1 MNKAL
6 NIVHLVSN
14 RVWGGGEQYVL
25 DLCRALEA
33 DGHSVAVV
41 TRGYKDVDRHFAEA
55 GFAPGKLPLKGRL
68 DFISPIV
75 LARVL
80 NRMEA
85 PIVVHAHN
93 FKDADTAVRA
103 RRLMACPSKVRIV
116 VTRHL
121 AKAGG
126 TGRYAED
133 LYAGIDA
140 LVFVS
145 ETARKEFLSTSPV
158 IRPSKMHVIYNAIT
172 LAPKVVAS
180 CGSEADGSVTLFYA
194 GRISPEKGLEVLI
207 RAMEK
212 LPENIRLL
220 VAGQGRSRDVLPLM
234 KLARTLDLDGRIEWL
249 GHVDDIASQMAA
261 ADIGVVP
268 TVAKEAFGLSVLEF
282 MSQGVPV
289 VATNNGGPSEIITD
303 GIDGFLVPP
312 SDPEALASAIS
323 RLAND
328 APLCSRMGA
337 KAAAVVVERFSYP
350 QFYRQILDVYTAQ

>member
-1 MNKAL
+1 MFEDKKVLTGVKPTGTPHLGNYLGAIKPAIRLGHQALDAGGKHYMFIADYHAINAEKDPAVLNQKLKEIACIYLAAGLDPSRSVFYRQSDIAEIPEITTILYAYTPKGFMNKAHAYKAA
-6 NIVHLVSN
+6 VDRN
-14 RVWGGGEQYVL
+14 REAGKPDDDGVWGGGEQYVL
-25 DLCRALEA
+25 DLCRALES

-55 GFAPGKLPLKGRL
+55 GFSPGKLPLKGRL

-103 RRLMACPSKVRIV
+103 RRLMADPSKVRIV

-121 AKAGG
+121 AKAGR

-140 LVFVS
+140 LIFVS

-172 LAPKVVAS
+172 LAPKHVVS
-180 CGSEADGSVTLFYA
+180 CGSDGGGSVTLLYA

-212 LPENIRLL
+212 LQDNIRLL
-220 VAGQGRSRDVLPLM
+220 VAGQRRSRDV
-234 KLARTLDLDGRIEWL
+234 K
-249 GHVDDIASQMAA
+249 
-261 ADIGVVP
+261 
-268 TVAKEAFGLSVLEF
+268 
-282 MSQGVPV
+282 
-289 VATNNGGPSEIITD
+289 
-303 GIDGFLVPP
+303 
-312 SDPEALASAIS
+312 
-323 RLAND
+323 
-328 APLCSRMGA
+328 
-337 KAAAVVVERFSYP
+337 
-350 QFYRQILDVYTAQ
+350 

>member
-25 DLCRALEA
+25 DLCRALES

-55 GFAPGKLPLKGRL
+55 GFSPGKLPLKGRL

-103 RRLMACPSKVRIV
+103 RRLMADPSKVRIV

-121 AKAGG
+121 AKAGR

-140 LVFVS
+140 LIFVS

-172 LAPKVVAS
+172 LAPKHVVS
-180 CGSEADGSVTLFYA
+180 CGSDGGGSVTLLYA

-212 LPENIRLL
+212 LQDNIRLL

-234 KLARTLDLDGRIEWL
+234 KLAQALDLDGRIEWL
-249 GHVDDIASQMAA
+249 GHVDDIASRMAD

-303 GIDGFLVPP
+303 GIDGLLVRP

-323 RLAND
+323 KLADD
-328 APLCSRMGA
+328 ASLRSQMGA
-337 KAAAVVVERFSYP
+337 KAAVVVGERFSYP
-350 QFYRQILDVYTAQ
+350 QFYRQILDVYNAQ